1 MHLTYL
7 KAVNFRNFSQVAVE
21 PCPGVNIF
29 YGLNGSGK
37 TNLLEAIFLLCL
49 GRSQRGNG
57 DMVLLKEN
65 EESYRITGVIQT
77 ADTSH
82 EIAVGYLNQ
91 GRKQITIDG
100 VKSRLP
106 ELYEYFSAV
115 AIGPEDSEIL
125 SGPPSMRRLF
135 MDLYISQYS
144 PKYLKQLTRYNRIVA
159 QKNAALKDQ
168 LEFDSFNSLMIET
181 GSEITRARLQFLQ
194 VLQKLSAEYYERF
207 SSGSRLKIEYRPSA
221 LRAIGADEKI
231 VESEF
236 KIRLDEVE
244 EKEKI
249 MKTALIGPH
258 RDEIQ
263 LSINDLPARTHG
275 SQGEW
280 RSSAIALKLAVY
292 NLIKEKRKFAPILL
306 LDEVFAELDNQR
318 SEQLINSFS
327 DFEQLFL
334 TTATEPPEQLR
345 RNARNFKINNG
356 EIEKIN

>member
-1 MHLTYL
+1 MYLTHL
-7 KAVNFRNFSQVAVE
+7 KAVNFRNFSQVEVA
-21 PCPGVNIF
+21 PCSGVNIF

-49 GRSQRGNG
+49 GRSQRGNN
-57 DMVLLKEN
+57 DAVLLKEN
-65 EESYRITGVIQT
+65 EESYRMAGAIQS
-77 ADTSH
+77 AENSH
-82 EIAVGYLNQ
+82 EIAIAYLKG

-106 ELYEYFSAV
+106 ELYERFSAV
-115 AIGPEDSEIL
+115 AVGPEDSEIL
-125 SGPPSMRRLF
+125 SGPPSVRRLF

-168 LEFDSFNSLMIET
+168 HEFDSYNALMVET
-181 GSEITRARLQFLQ
+181 GSEIMRARNHFLK
-194 VLQKLSAEYYERF
+194 VLQNLSGEYYERF
-207 SSGSRLKIEYRPSA
+207 SSGSHLKIEYQPSA
-221 LRAIGADEKI
+221 LRAGGFDEKI
-231 VESEF
+231 VEREF
-236 KIRLDEVE
+236 EIRLDEVK

-249 MKTALIGPH
+249 IRTALIGPH
-258 RDEIQ
+258 RDDIQ

-318 SEQLINSFS
+318 SEQLINLFS

-345 RNARNFKINNG
+345 TNAKNFKINNG
-356 EIEKIN
+356 EIGKII

>member
-7 KAVNFRNFSQVAVE
+7 KAVNFRNFPQVDIE

-57 DMVLLKEN
+57 DAVLLKEN
-65 EESYRITGVIQT
+65 EETYRIEGKIQ
-77 ADTSH
+77 ASEISH
-82 EIAVGYLNQ
+82 EIAIAYLNR

-106 ELYEYFSAV
+106 ELYERFSAV

-125 SGPPSMRRLF
+125 SGAPSVRRLF

-144 PKYLKQLTRYNRIVA
+144 PKYLKQLARYNRIVA

-168 LEFDSFNSLMIET
+168 VEFDSYNALMVES
-181 GSEITRARLQFLQ
+181 GSEIMRARDQFVK
-194 VLQKLSAEYYERF
+194 VLQKTSGEYYERF
-207 SSGSRLKIEYRPSA
+207 SSGSRLKIEYQPSA
-221 LRAIGADEKI
+221 LKAADFDEKM

-236 KIRLDEVE
+236 EIRLDEVR

-249 MKTALIGPH
+249 IKTALIGPH

-263 LSINDLPARTHG
+263 FSINDLPARTHG

-292 NLIKEKRKFAPILL
+292 NFIKEKRKFAPILL
-306 LDEVFAELDNQR
+306 LDEIFAELDNQR
-318 SEQLINSFS
+318 SEQLINSFAA
-327 DFEQLFL
+327 FEQLFL

-345 RNARNFKINNG
+345 QNAKNFKINNG
-356 EIEKIN
+356 AIEKIN